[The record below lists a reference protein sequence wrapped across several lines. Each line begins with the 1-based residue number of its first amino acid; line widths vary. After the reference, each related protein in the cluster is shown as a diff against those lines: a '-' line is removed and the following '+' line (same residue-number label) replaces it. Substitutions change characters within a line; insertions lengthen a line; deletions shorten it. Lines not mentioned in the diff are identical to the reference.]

1 MKTDPISAAT
11 AYRQALHKIVQTT
24 THHQARQLASQALAV
39 ELLRPEPGTVS
50 IASGFGQ
57 QSGQAFVTFSLANP
71 QEVANPTIQIG
82 TQQARALALQILE
95 AADAAES
102 DGYLVFWLRDKAD
115 LNDAQ
120 CGAMLKQFRDWREH
134 QRKLQDG

>member
-1 MKTDPISAAT
+1 MKTDPISAAA
-11 AYRQALHKIVQTT
+11 AYRQHLDMILRST
-24 THHQARQLASQALAV
+24 THHQARQLASRALEI

-95 AADAAES
+95 AADSAES
-102 DGYLVFWLRDKAD
+102 DGFLITWLREAAEVGDRAA
-115 LNDAQ
+115 AQ
-120 CGAMLKQFRDWREH
+120 MLAEFRAWREH
-134 QRKLQDG
+134 QRTRQDG